1 MNNEAIEEA
10 ARLLAEAA
18 ATGRLLQALPER
30 SRPASVMEAHAM
42 QAVLVE
48 HAGEALAG
56 WKVAIDADGHANWG
70 AIYARDCLQ
79 SPATL
84 DSRRMP
90 MLGVEGEVAFRF
102 VADLP
107 AREQPYSR
115 QEISAVLAPFP
126 AIEIVDTRFAS
137 YADTPLLDRLADRN
151 SNGGLIV
158 GKAEEGAGA
167 RDLSQL
173 RVLLMRNGETIVD
186 RIGGHPR
193 KDPLLPVIAFVH
205 ARQGDTAFHKNQV
218 ITAGTFTGI
227 VYGKPGE
234 RYDLTFEG
242 LGSVSVAFT

>member
-1 MNNEAIEEA
+1 VNNRAIEEA
-10 ARLLAEAA
+10 AGLLAEAA
-18 ATGRLLQALPER
+18 ATGQLLHALPEG
-30 SRPASVMEAHAM
+30 SRPGSAIEAHAI

-48 HAGEALAG
+48 RSGQALAG
-56 WKVAIDADGHANWG
+56 WKVAIDADGRANWG
-70 AIYARDCLQ
+70 AIYARDSLE

-137 YADTPLLDRLADRN
+137 YANTPLLDRLADRN
-151 SNGGLIV
+151 SNGGLIL
-158 GKAEEGAGA
+158 GRAEDGAGA

-173 RVLLMRNGETIVD
+173 RVVLKRNGETIVD

-193 KDPLLPVIAFVH
+193 KTPLLPVVAFVH
-205 ARQGDTAFHKNQV
+205 ARQGDTAFHESQV

-242 LGSVSVAFT
+242 LGSANVEFT